1 MSVGLPPIPS
11 LGGQDAHHDPG
22 GTDLVTLLVEEHA
35 RIDRLCAALADE
47 ADPARRRDGT
57 DVLVAMISRHLS
69 AEEQY
74 LYPAVRA
81 AVPDDGARL
90 ARAGLDTDESL
101 QAALVAWRTASTVDP
116 GGSTGL
122 DDQGG
127 PGTGRGRALDAVVT
141 GWRGH
146 REVVETTLLPRLRAA
161 ATPEELIRLGNRV
174 AIAEEA
180 APTRPHPHAPT
191 HPPWNRVTA
200 PAIGVVDKVR
210 DLASG
215 RTTYPEDLPSD
226 DPGTVT
232 ESGADRTPG

>member
-47 ADPARRRDGT
+47 VDPARRRGGA

-90 ARAGLDTDESL
+90 AQAGLDTDETL
-101 QAALVAWRTASTVDP
+101 QAALVAWRAASSDDP
-116 GGSTGL
+116 GGSTSS
-122 DDQGG
+122 DDEGG
-127 PGTGRGRALDAVVT
+127 PGTGRDRALDTVAA

-146 REVVETTLLPRLRAA
+146 RALVETTLLPRLRAA
-161 ATPEELIRLGNRV
+161 ATPEELIRLGNRA

-180 APTRPHPHAPT
+180 APTRPHPHAPSR
-191 HPPWNRVTA
+191 PPWNRVTA

-226 DPGTVT
+226 DPATVT
-232 ESGADRTPG
+232 DGAADHTPG